1 MVSVI
6 LWESMF
12 FTFVNINLIC
22 CLFASLNLA
31 NFLSLLLLPYYNL
44 KTIKMI
50 FAILV

>member
-31 NFLSLLLLPYYNL
+31 NFLSLLLLPYNL